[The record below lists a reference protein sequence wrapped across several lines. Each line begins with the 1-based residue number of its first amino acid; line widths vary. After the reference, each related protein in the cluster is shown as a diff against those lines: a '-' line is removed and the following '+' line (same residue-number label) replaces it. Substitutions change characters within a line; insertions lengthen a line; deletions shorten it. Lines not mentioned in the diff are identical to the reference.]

1 MLFQI
6 LYSILN
12 NTIYASHLYHLF
24 VQKYS
29 NSGANEKKNIEN
41 ILTGTSYE
49 GITESIT
56 SCFQ

>member
-24 VQKYS
+24 IQKYS
-29 NSGANEKKNIEN
+29 NSGANEKKIEN
-41 ILTGTSYE
+41 ILTGMSYE

>member
-29 NSGANEKKNIEN
+29 NSGANEKKNREYLN
-41 ILTGTSYE
+41 WYE
-49 GITESIT
+49 LRGNH
-56 SCFQ
+56 